1 MVQVQIKREEM
12 IWYVS
17 RTEFISFLF
26 RALQSILEEDS
37 VVLVGQAFRVK
48 RQTTEG
54 FEILTVTCR
63 PSYSTYGCV
72 AYKEVPMF
80 EHGAHFLVNLVG
92 SLKFSR

>member
-1 MVQVQIKREEM
+1 MVQVQIKRVEM

-63 PSYSTYGCV
+63 PYVWVGVLLTRKGSSYG
-72 AYKEVPMF
+72 
-80 EHGAHFLVNLVG
+80 
-92 SLKFSR
+92 

>member
-63 PSYSTYGCV
+63 PYVWVCCLQGSSYG
-72 AYKEVPMF
+72 
-80 EHGAHFLVNLVG
+80 
-92 SLKFSR
+92 

>member
-1 MVQVQIKREEM
+1 MVQVQIKRVEM

-63 PSYSTYGCV
+63 PTYGCV
-72 AYKEVPMF
+72 AYKEVPMLYTLNM
-80 EHGAHFLVNLVG
+80 ALISWLI
-92 SLKFSR
+92 